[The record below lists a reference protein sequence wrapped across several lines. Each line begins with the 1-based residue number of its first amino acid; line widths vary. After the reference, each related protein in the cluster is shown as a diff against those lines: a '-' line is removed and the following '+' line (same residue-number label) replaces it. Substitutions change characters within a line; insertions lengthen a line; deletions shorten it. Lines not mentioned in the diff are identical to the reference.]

1 MPEPCSVLFLM
12 EDLCFGGTQ
21 RQTIEL
27 ARRLDRERFTPSMLM
42 LTGPTDLDAVA
53 AGAGIGLE
61 YLGTGRAVA
70 RLFFLRLG
78 AALKRH
84 APDILV
90 PCTALPN
97 IWGPIW
103 GRILGIPA
111 ILGTCR
117 GGGALRRQHEWLLW
131 RLCDH
136 HVCNSLALADGLR
149 KLGEPAGRIS
159 YIPNGV
165 DTERF
170 RPGDEPPSAR
180 PPLILC
186 VARLAQDKG
195 YLTLLRAFAIVARE
209 VPEARLR
216 LVGDGPQEAQL
227 RMLARTFGLEDR
239 VEFVPGSPDV
249 REHYASARI
258 FALAS
263 VREGQPNVIL
273 EAMSCGL
280 PVCATAVGGIPGLV
294 ENGVTGLL
302 SPAGYAEALAA
313 SLLRLLGD
321 PPLGDALGR
330 AGRARA
336 ERDFSFAAMVAAHED
351 LFDRLHRS
359 GRGEREETDA

>member
-1 MPEPCSVLFLM
+1 MPQPCSILFLM

-27 ARRLDRERFTPSMLM
+27 ARRLDRERFAPSMLM
-42 LTGPTDLDAVA
+42 LTGPTDLDEVA
-53 AGAGIGLE
+53 AGAAIPLS
-61 YLGTGRAVA
+61 YLGSGRRVA

-78 AALKRH
+78 GALKRH

-103 GRILGIPA
+103 GRIVGIPA
-111 ILGTCR
+111 IIGTCR
-117 GGGALRRQHEWLLW
+117 GGGALIRQHERFLW

-136 HVCNSLALADGLR
+136 HVCNSEALAAGLR

-165 DTERF
+165 DTVRF
-170 RPGDEPPSAR
+170 QPGPVPPSER

-186 VARLAQDKG
+186 VGRLAQDKG
-195 YLTLLRAFAIVARE
+195 HLTLLRAFAIVARE
-209 VPEARLR
+209 MPEARLR

-227 RMLARTFGLEDR
+227 RMLAGTFGLEDR

-249 REHYASARI
+249 REHYDAARI

-280 PVCATAVGGIPGLV
+280 PVCATAVGGVPGLV

-302 SPAGYAEALAA
+302 SPAGYAEAFAA

-330 AGRARA
+330 AGRERA
-336 ERDFSFAAMVAAHED
+336 ERDFSFAVMVAAHEE

-359 GRGEREETDA
+359 GRGAREETDA

>member
-1 MPEPCSVLFLM
+1 MPQPCSVLFLM

-21 RQTIEL
+21 RQTLEL
-27 ARRLDRERFTPSMLM
+27 ARRLDRERFAPSMLM

-53 AGAGIGLE
+53 TAADIPLH
-61 YLGTGRAVA
+61 YLGSGRSVA
-70 RLFFLRLG
+70 RGFFLRLG
-78 AALKRH
+78 AALRRH

-103 GRILGIPA
+103 GRLLGIPA
-111 ILGTCR
+111 IVGTCR

-131 RLCDH
+131 RLTDY
-136 HVCNSLALADGLR
+136 HVCNSEALVEELC
-149 KLGEPAGRIS
+149 KLGVPASRIS

-170 RPGDEPPSAR
+170 HPAGKPPSER

-186 VARLAQDKG
+186 VARLAEDKG
-195 YLTLLRAFAIVARE
+195 HLTLLRAVAIVARQ
-209 VPEARLR
+209 VPEVCLR

-227 RMLARTFGLEDR
+227 RMQVAALGLEDR

-249 REHYASARI
+249 REHYTAARI

-294 ENGVTGLL
+294 DNGVTGLL
-302 SPAGYAEALAA
+302 SPSGHAEALAA

-321 PPLGDALGR
+321 PPLGNALGR
-330 AGRARA
+330 AGRARV
-336 ERDFSFAAMVAAHED
+336 ERDFSFAAMVTAHEEV
-351 LFDRLHRS
+351 FTRLRTQQ
-359 GRGEREETDA
+359 RGERKDGDA

>member
-12 EDLCFGGTQ
+12 EDLCYGGTQ
-21 RQTIEL
+21 RQTLEL
-27 ARRLDRERFTPSMLM
+27 AKRLDRGRFAPSMLM

-53 AGAGIGLE
+53 AGADIPLH
-61 YLGTGRAVA
+61 YLGTGRGVA
-70 RLFFLRLG
+70 SLFFLRLG
-78 AALKRH
+78 PALKRL

-90 PCTALPN
+90 SCTALPN

-103 GRILGIPA
+103 GRLLGLPA
-111 ILGTCR
+111 IVGTCR
-117 GGGALRRQHEWLLW
+117 GGGALRRQHERFLW

-136 HVCNSLALADGLR
+136 HVCNSLALAEGLR
-149 KLGEPAGRIS
+149 QLGEPAGRIS

-170 RPGDEPPSAR
+170 RPAPEPPSAR

-195 YLTLLRAFAIVARE
+195 HLTLLRAFAIVARE

-227 RMLARTFGLEDR
+227 RMLVGTFGLEER

-249 REHYASARI
+249 REHYAQARI

-313 SLLRLLGD
+313 SLLRLLGE

-336 ERDFSFAAMVAAHED
+336 ARDFSFAAMVGAHEE
-351 LFDRLHRS
+351 LFDRLHKTR
-359 GRGEREETDA
+359 RGEREEDDA

>member
-1 MPEPCSVLFLM
+1 MPGPCSVLFLM

-27 ARRLDRERFTPSMLM
+27 ARRLDRQRFTPSMLM
-42 LTGPTDLDAVA
+42 LTGPTDLDDVA
-53 AGAGIGLE
+53 AEAGISLN
-61 YLGTGRAVA
+61 YLGTSRHVA

-78 AALKRH
+78 SALRLA

-103 GRILGIPA
+103 GRITGLPVI
-111 ILGTCR
+111 IGTCR
-117 GGGALRRQHEWLLW
+117 GGGAIQRQHERFLW

-136 HVCNSLALADGLR
+136 HVCNSRALVEGLR

-170 RPGDEPPSAR
+170 HPGPEPPSAR
-180 PPLILC
+180 SPLILC
-186 VARLAQDKG
+186 VGRLAKDKG
-195 YLTLLRAFAIVARE
+195 HLTLLRAFAIVAGKD
-209 VPEARLR
+209 PEARLR

-227 RMLARTFGLEDR
+227 RMLAGTFGLGDR

-249 REHYASARI
+249 RAHYAEARI

-273 EAMSCGL
+273 EAMSSGL

-302 SPAGYAEALAA
+302 SPAGFAEALAD
-313 SLLRLLGD
+313 SLLRLLAD
-321 PPLGDALGR
+321 PPLGDTLGR
-330 AGRARA
+330 AGRARV
-336 ERDFSFAAMVAAHED
+336 ERDFSFTAMVAAHEE

-359 GRGEREETDA
+359 RRGEREDADA